1 MSNSSDYVISNQAGS
16 GFRNELNTV
25 LGDIKSLNSGLA
37 DPSLT
42 PANQGPANKSA
53 HMLWADT
60 TNNLLKVR
68 NAANNDWITLGSL
81 GTNMGMASLS
91 ETSQQN
97 FSGSIYSA
105 GEFISNS
112 TGRLKMPVG
121 NGTNERPSSAV
132 QGDTRFNSTLKLLET
147 YSGSD
152 WLSMFSGLHTAVYGS
167 AGTYTYTPPEGRTEF
182 LVICTGGGGGG
193 ASVDIHGTSG
203 TGTNYWGAS
212 GGGAG
217 GTAIRKYNLA
227 ELGSSA
233 TAVVG
238 AGGNA
243 LSGIG
248 NGDDGADS
256 VFTVT
261 GITAQSH
268 PNQVPLTGEKGG
280 GSSVGYLTSTDAKA
294 MSRPGWPGHG
304 VNGEVNCSGEKAE
317 FQTINNYT
325 GTTATGFDLVSM
337 NSSGGGSFW
346 GKGPGAGANGVWS
359 NGGTTNGISDSYGKA
374 GKPGIIV
381 VLSW

>member
-1 MSNSSDYVISNQAGS
+1 MTNNTNGDYD
-16 GFRNELNTV
+16 L
-25 LGDIKSLNSGLA
+25 
-37 DPSLT
+37 
-42 PANQGPANKSA
+42 ANQGGQTFRQELNGILEDIKTINAGSTAPAIKA
-53 HMLWADT
+53 DWMLWADT
-60 TNNLLKVR
+60 STSPPKLKVW
-68 NAANNDWITLGSL
+68 NGAVWLVLGDL
-81 GTNMGMASLS
+81 ATQMNHASV
-91 ETSQQN
+91 TSQTYQN
-97 FSGSIYSA
+97 FAGTIQCA
-105 GEFISNS
+105 GEIICNAN
-112 TGRLKMPVG
+112 TKLKMPVG
-121 NGTNERPSSAV
+121 TTNQRPLTPT
-132 QGDTRFNSTLKLLET
+132 QGDTRLNSTLKLLET
-147 YSGSD
+147 YSGSA

-193 ASVDIHGTSG
+193 AGVSVHGSSG
-203 TGTNYWGAS
+203 AGTNYWGAS

-243 LSGIG
+243 LSGMG
-248 NGDDGADS
+248 NGDDGDDS

-268 PNQVPLTGEKGG
+268 PTQVPLTGEKGG
-280 GSSVGYLTSTDAKA
+280 GSSIAYSGSTDAKA

-325 GTTATGFDLVSM
+325 GTTATGFDSVSM

-346 GKGPGAGANGVWS
+346 GKGPGAGANGAWS
-359 NGGTTNGISDSYGKA
+359 NGGSTNGIPDAYGKA

>member
-25 LGDIKSLNSGLA
+25 LGDIKSLNSGPA
-37 DPSLT
+37 QSGVT
-42 PANQGPANKSA
+42 PANQGPTNKSA
-53 HMLWADT
+53 WMLWADT

-68 NAANNDWITLGSL
+68 NAANNAWITLGSL

-91 ETSQQN
+91 ASNVQN
-97 FSGSIYSA
+97 FTATIQTA
-105 GEFISNS
+105 GEIICNANTS
-112 TGRLKMPVG
+112 LKMPVG
-121 NGTNERPSSAV
+121 TTGQRPLSPT
-132 QGDTRFNSTLKLLET
+132 QGDTRLNSTLKLLET
-147 YSGSD
+147 YSGSA

-243 LSGIG
+243 LSGMG
-248 NGDDGADS
+248 NGDDGDDS

-280 GSSVGYLTSTDAKA
+280 GSSVGYNGSTDAKA

-359 NGGTTNGISDSYGKA
+359 NGGSTNGIPDAFGKA
-374 GKPGIIV
+374 GKPGVIV